1 MAHQQPPTAGAPDP
15 ERSSAAVYANSFRT
29 LTRSLGATGLR
40 THAVRYDSL
49 AHGEGARCAEDFL
62 VNSRLRR
69 RDAEF
74 EASVSAYFSDSS
86 AAMLSLLGRESR
98 NGVGIALPAPE
109 PMRMA
114 TGAAIRRR
122 RSSREYTGDNMALK
136 YVATLLASACGVT
149 GSAGHRD
156 DGSSIALRATA
167 SAGALYPVELYI
179 AALRIDGLKRGIYGY
194 DVLPHELFAVPADI
208 DRLLEAIVAPDDLI
222 TLGEADLVCLLAGR
236 PWRSMRKYG
245 PRGMRHVFL
254 EAGAIA
260 AHLHLACVALGFGSV
275 DCSGV
280 YDDEAHEALGIDG
293 LYEALLHTVIVGVPG

>member
-1 MAHQQPPTAGAPDP
+1 VPESHPPPADALEP
-15 ERSSAAVYANSFRT
+15 ERASAAVYSNSFRT

-49 AHGEGARCAEDFL
+49 AHGEGARCAEEFL

-69 RDAEF
+69 RDVEF
-74 EASVSAYFSDSS
+74 EASVASYYSDSTGT
-86 AAMLSLLGRESR
+86 MLSLLGRESHS
-98 NGVGIALPAPE
+98 GTVVALPAPE

-114 TGAAIRRR
+114 TGEAIRRR
-122 RSSREYTGDNMALK
+122 RSLREYTGDSMSLK
-136 YVATLLASACGVT
+136 HLATLLAAACGVT
-149 GSAGHRD
+149 GSGGA
-156 DGSSIALRATA
+156 IALRSTA
-167 SAGALYPVELYI
+167 SGGALYPVELYI
-179 AALRIDGLKRGIYGY
+179 AALRVDGLDRAIYGY
-194 DVLPHELFAVPADI
+194 SARRHELFRVGADL
-208 DRLLEAIVAPDDLI
+208 DRLLESIVAPDDVI
-222 TLGEADLVCLLAGR
+222 TLGEANLICLLAGR

-293 LYEALLHTVIVGVPG
+293 VYEALLHTVIVGVPG